1 MFIII
6 QVNTVL
12 KVVAAFSRQ
21 NTAFSYLQNSSV
33 VTKFIS

>member
-6 QVNTVL
+6 QVNIVL
-12 KVVAAFSRQ
+12 KVVAVFSRQ
-21 NTAFSYLQNSSV
+21 NTAFFYLQNSSF